1 MCNKGMKNH
10 VRRAAACF
18 LAGSMTLAVCGV
30 SASATGTSLVG
41 VGTSVTEEDIRTASE
56 TEAATEETEASAG
69 ETEAVTEETI
79 TEETAPAEEVSVEET
94 AAPAENIVGT
104 VAVSQLGEETYIN
117 IRSNPSTDAEIVGKL
132 YNNNAA
138 TVLADDG
145 EWLYIQSGNCEGYV
159 AKYLMTT
166 GSAAAEV
173 AQEIGTPVAQVNVE
187 GLMVRSDASEDA
199 QVLDMVTQD
208 QVVYLEED
216 LGGWAKVTTENGISG
231 YVSADYVSYA
241 TYLPQAESA
250 EEEAARLAAEE
261 QAYLD
266 YLAEQERL
274 YLEAMAAEQAAWE
287 AQNQAWIEYLE
298 SQGMYADDAQAN
310 ADQAYA
316 DQAYADQM
324 AADAQANADAA
335 YNSGDADAAAQAQA
349 EADRLAAEAQAA
361 ADAAAQAQA
370 EADAA
375 AQAEYEAAT
384 QVLQENGVDP
394 STIGDG
400 GTSDLRQQVVDYAL
414 QFVGNPYV
422 WGGTSLTNGADC
434 SGFTQSVLAD
444 NGINVSRTAGQQGQG
459 GTSVDL
465 SNIQPGDLLFY
476 EGSGDYGIGHV
487 SMYIGD
493 GQVVHASNS
502 TDGIIVSD
510 INYRTPSYAK
520 SYLD

>member
-1 MCNKGMKNH
+1 MSNKGMKNH

-18 LAGSMTLAVCGV
+18 LAGSMALTVCGV

-41 VGTSVTEEDIRTASE
+41 VGTSVTEDEISTASE
-56 TEAATEETEASAG
+56 TEVTAEETEAAP
-69 ETEAVTEETI
+69 EETI
-79 TEETAPAEEVSVEET
+79 TEESAPAEEVPAEAP
-94 AAPAENIVGT
+94 AAPAENLVGT
-104 VAVSQLGEETYIN
+104 VAVSQLGGETYIN

-138 TVLADDG
+138 TILADDG

-199 QVLDMVTQD
+199 EVLDMVTQD

-216 LGGWAKVTTENGISG
+216 LGGWAKVTTENGVSG

-298 SQGMYADDAQAN
+298 SQGMYADDAQTN

-400 GTSDLRQQVVDYAL
+400 STSDLRQQVVDYAL

-487 SMYIGD
+487 SMYIGG

>member
-1 MCNKGMKNH
+1 MSNKGMKNH

-18 LAGSMTLAVCGV
+18 LAGSMTLAVCGAP
-30 SASATGTSLVG
+30 ASAAGTSLVG
-41 VGTSVTEEDIRTASE
+41 VGTSVTEADA
-56 TEAATEETEASAG
+56 EAPADTEENEPA
-69 ETEAVTEETI
+69 EEETA
-79 TEETAPAEEVSVEET
+79 EEESAPAEETPAEEVP

-104 VAVSQLGEETYIN
+104 VAVSQLGEEVYIN
-117 IRSNPSTDAEIVGKL
+117 IRSNPSTEAEIVGKL

-166 GSAAAEV
+166 GSAAAEAV
-173 AQEIGTPVAQVNVE
+173 QEIGTPVAQVNVE

-199 QVLDMVTQD
+199 EVLDMVTQD

-216 LGGWAKVTTENGISG
+216 LGGWARVTTENGVSG

-250 EEEAARLAAEE
+250 EEEAARIAAEE
-261 QAYLD
+261 AAYQE

-287 AQNQAWIEYLE
+287 AQNQAWIEYLQ
-298 SQGMYADDAQAN
+298 SQGMYVDDAQAS

-316 DQAYADQM
+316 DQAYADQL

-335 YNSGDADAAAQAQA
+335 YNSGDADAAAAAQA

-361 ADAAAQAQA
+361 ADAAAAAQA
-370 EADAA
+370 AADAA
-375 AQAEYEAAT
+375 AQAQYDAAT
-384 QVLQENGVDP
+384 QILTDNGVDP
-394 STIGDG
+394 STISDG
-400 GTSDLRQQVVDYAL
+400 STSSLRQQVVDYAL

-422 WGGTSLTNGADC
+422 WGGTSLTSGADC
-434 SGFTQSVLAD
+434 SGFTQSVLRD
-444 NGINVSRTAGQQGQG
+444 NGISVNRTAGQQGQG

>member
-1 MCNKGMKNH
+1 MNNKGMRNH
-10 VRRAAACF
+10 VKRAAACF
-18 LAGSMTLAVCGV
+18 LAGSMTISMGAV
-30 SASATGTSLVG
+30 ASAAGTSLVG
-41 VGTSVTEEDIRTASE
+41 VGTTVTAEDAAAE
-56 TEAATEETEASAG
+56 TEAAAEEAVETEAAPEETAEETGAAPEETVEETEA
-69 ETEAVTEETI
+69 
-79 TEETAPAEEVSVEET
+79 APVED
-94 AAPAENIVGT
+94 IVGT
-104 VAVSQLGEETYIN
+104 VAVSQIGEESYIN
-117 IRSNPSTDAEIVGKL
+117 IRSNPSTESEVVGKL

-159 AKYLMTT
+159 AKYLMTI

-173 AQEIGTPVAQVNVE
+173 AQEIGTPVAQVNAE
-187 GLMVRSDASEDA
+187 ALMVRSDATEEA
-199 QVLDMVTQD
+199 EVVDMVTQD

-216 LGGWAKVTTENGISG
+216 LGGWAKVSTENGVSG

-261 QAYLD
+261 EAYLA

-274 YLEAMAAEQAAWE
+274 YLEALAAEQAEWE
-287 AQNQAWIEYLE
+287 AQNQAWIEYLQ
-298 SQGMYADDAQAN
+298 SQGTYVDDTQAS

-316 DQAYADQM
+316 DQAYADQL
-324 AADAQANADAA
+324 AADAQAQADAA
-335 YNSGDADAAAQAQA
+335 YNSGDAQAAADAQA
-349 EADRLAAEAQAA
+349 YADQLAAEAQAA
-361 ADAAAQAQA
+361 ADAAAQAQQ

-375 AQAEYEAAT
+375 EQAQYDAAT
-384 QVLQENGVDP
+384 QVLVDNGVDP
-394 STIGDG
+394 STISDG
-400 GTSDLRQQVVDYAL
+400 STSSLRQQVVDYAL

-422 WGGTSLTNGADC
+422 WGGTSLTSGADC
-434 SGFTQSVLAD
+434 SGFTQSVLGD
-444 NGINVSRTAGQQGQG
+444 NGISVNRTAGQQGQG

-510 INYRTPSYAK
+510 VNYRTPSYAK